1 MRTALMIF
9 VFIQCKLKVNHK
21 LSRYKEN
28 SVKVFISWSGPR
40 SKVVAEIFSDWLK
53 CVIQASQ
60 PWISTRDIDRG
71 AIWFSEINDKLKDVS
86 VGVVFLTQENKN
98 KPWIL
103 FETGALA
110 KGLTTNRVCTF
121 LIDLNPEDLQDPLAQ
136 FNHTTPNE
144 NSVWELTRTIN
155 ACLVE
160 KALDERIL
168 KQVFDTYWSKF
179 KDSFEKALDD
189 FPPNE
194 VVPPRSEQ
202 DILTEILNNTRALTQ
217 RVRALENSPNEASN
231 SIMDNRLEN
240 KKSINWVIK
249 KRIEDMIDSG
259 IYSEDEIASS
269 LKKYSSSDKD
279 IRDIISNHLKKNNI
293 INGNMNT
300 GEN

>member
-1 MRTALMIF
+1 MIF
-9 VFIQCKLKVNHK
+9 VFFHCKLNFQICYI
-21 LSRYKEN
+21 SIEGT
-28 SVKVFISWSGPR
+28 SVKVFISWSGQR
-40 SKVVAEIFSDWLK
+40 SKVVAELFSDWLK

-86 VGVVFLTQENKN
+86 VGVVCLTQENKN

-136 FNHTTPNE
+136 FNHTTPNK

-168 KQVFDTYWSKF
+168 KQVFDTYWTQFEKQ
-179 KDSFEKALDD
+179 FEKALNDN
-189 FPPNE
+189 PPVE

-202 DILTEILNNTRALTQ
+202 DILTEILNNTRTLNQ
-217 RVRALENSPNEASN
+217 RVRMLENNTSNYYDDPNDIKEET
-231 SIMDNRLEN
+231 INRLPLNLHN
-240 KKSINWVIK
+240 KMREMV
-249 KRIEDMIDSG
+249 DSG
-259 IYSEDEIASS
+259 QYT
-269 LKKYSSSDKD
+269 DKD
-279 IRDIISNHLKKNNI
+279 IISALNAYGIPDNILKQQLKTLRWSPTIKLSNRHL
-293 INGNMNT
+293 G
-300 GEN
+300 